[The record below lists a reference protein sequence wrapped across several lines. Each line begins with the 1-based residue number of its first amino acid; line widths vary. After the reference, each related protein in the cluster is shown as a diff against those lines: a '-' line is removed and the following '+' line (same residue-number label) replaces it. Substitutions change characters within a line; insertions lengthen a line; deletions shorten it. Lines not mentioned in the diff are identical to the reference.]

1 MATKERRHEARMPL
15 TLPLRVQGHDPDGTP
30 WEEMTSSADASFGG
44 LGFTLKHPLENHQA
58 LNLLLPLPKAFRRY
72 DLSEHSYRTFALV
85 RDVAPQKGSAR
96 VGVFFLGRHPP
107 RDYEKNPGGR
117 YLLPTDA
124 PPPPKERRGLKR
136 VENVFLNMRLS
147 RVTEEGT
154 AGQEE
159 KTVAENLCKAGARV
173 MTTLPLAKGEIVVLE
188 EMGGDFRTRAEIRN
202 VYIGQDRIPRLN
214 LRFLDL
220 EAPDRLVDAR

>member
-1 MATKERRHEARMPL
+1 MATRERRRETRMPL
-15 TLPLRVQGHDPDGTP
+15 TLPLRVQGHDPYGTP

-44 LGFTLKHPLENHQA
+44 AAFHLKHHLDVHQA
-58 LNLLLPLPKAFRRY
+58 LHLLLPLPKSFRRY

-85 RDVAPQKGSAR
+85 RDVAPGKDSAR

-124 PPPPKERRGLKR
+124 PPPPKERRLFAR
-136 VENVFLNMRLS
+136 VENVFLNLKIS
-147 RVTEEGT
+147 RVVGEGDS
-154 AGQEE
+154 GQEE
-159 KTVAENLCKAGARV
+159 QTVAENLCKTGARV
-173 MTTLPLAKGEIVVLE
+173 MTTMPVAKGEIVVVE

-202 VYIGQDRIPRLN
+202 VYIGQDRVPRLN

-220 EAPDRLVDAR
+220 EAPERLVAAR